1 MTFRVWPPL
10 PLVTLGWG
18 LFAKVVFV
26 KKRPAAII
34 RFFCTFAVLILK
46 SIIKEQRNYF
56 VPKKSIFY
64 GGTLTPD
71 EHYG

>member
-10 PLVTLGWG
+10 PLVTLGRD

-26 KKRPAAII
+26 KKDQPPSSV
-34 RFFCTFAVLILK
+34 FFCTFVVLILK

-64 GGTLTPD
+64 GGTLTPE